1 MLKALYDYAIRN
13 ELTVPPGFVKKS
25 VKAFV
30 SLSSDGEFLGLH
42 LPDAKELFVSPDI
55 GNLAQGADKCNVII
69 EKRSVIFPKEEN
81 AKSRFYREILKEG
94 SEAVPDL
101 SVCLKALEDGKT
113 VQRICEELDNNKVK
127 DSERVSFCVDG
138 RVIVKDENMMPWWSE
153 YRKKFVKNDK
163 VSESLCLITGNP
175 TVPLERVPAVTGLQA
190 VGGHG
195 KGDALICFDKKAF
208 WSYDLQFG
216 ANAPVSEDAFA
227 AVKAALDTLL
237 SDSPILAG
245 MKFVHWYSKSVE
257 KDDDLLAGLFDNWS
271 EDDETEE
278 EDAVDENI
286 ARNQATELV
295 KSVHSGERVMLDSD
309 IQYYILMLSGVNGR
323 VMIRRYEMGNYSEL
337 RKNIDLWYSDLELVN
352 QYGTGNVKPHKL
364 AGRLI
369 RLLTKQNGDRKVF
382 DRLSKELAGV
392 TPAVINSIISGSQL
406 PDTVAVRALA
416 YIRSQM
422 LESGDDAP
430 DFPVP
435 DAIACQWLKVW
446 LLRKKRS
453 ENKEETL
460 MTDRECIDKAYNA
473 NHPEPAY
480 HCGAILA
487 VYARIQKIALKDVNA
502 GITQR
507 YYGAASRT
515 PAFVLGRLDV
525 LCEHHLEK
533 FDDEEDAEFYEKMLL
548 KSYDA
553 LGDIVPK
560 SLSTE
565 QQAYF
570 ALGYRQKCSDILKL
584 EKEREE
590 ERKKRVAK
598 KFKEEKQKQED

>member
-42 LPDAKELFVSPDI
+42 LPDSKELFVSPDI

-94 SEAVPDL
+94 SNAVPDL
-101 SVCLKALEDGKT
+101 SVCLKALEDGET
-113 VQRICEELDNNKVK
+113 VQKICEELDNNKVK
-127 DSERVSFCVDG
+127 ETERISFCVDG
-138 RVIVKDENMMPWWSE
+138 RIIVKDENMMPWWSE

-245 MKFVHWYSKSVE
+245 MKFVHWYSKSLE
-257 KDDDLLAGLFDNWS
+257 KEDDLLAGLFDDWS

-278 EDAVDENI
+278 EEAVDESI
-286 ARNQATELV
+286 ARNQANDLV

-422 LESGDDAP
+422 LESGDNAP

-460 MTDRECIDKAYNA
+460 MIDREYNIE
-473 NHPEPAY
+473 NPEPAY

-487 VYARIQKIALKDVNA
+487 VYAKIQKIALKDVNA

-533 FDDEEDAEFYEKMLL
+533 FDYKNEAIIYEDMLNEC
-548 KSYDA
+548 YTA
-553 LGDIVPK
+553 LGDEVPK

-570 ALGYRQKCSDILKL
+570 ALGYRQKCAEISRL
-584 EKEREE
+584 ERE
-590 ERKKRVAK
+590 RITAAK
-598 KFKEEKQKQED
+598 KAKEEKQED